1 MILEPGQ
8 IDQWNRVE
16 SPELDP
22 YIYTKTN
29 NFCSLK
35 EKDKI

>member
-16 SPELDP
+16 SPEPDP
-22 YIYTKTN
+22 YIYT
-29 NFCSLK
+29 LK
-35 EKDKI
+35 QTISVL